1 MDRLGFSQEEKDWA
15 ALLYSTLAEDQNVTL
30 GDSDGDGYYNDAQGP
45 LLIASLHAGWIGH
58 QNIAILGD
66 APPRP

>member
-30 GDSDGDGYYNDAQGP
+30 GDSDGDGYYNTDRFP
-45 LLIASLHAGWIGH
+45 LGK
-58 QNIAILGD
+58 
-66 APPRP
+66 